1 MDKPF
6 NVKIGV
12 DKDILKKFNSEC
24 NQIKIKII
32 KDTIKNAINMGYIDI
47 DKYDE
52 IEKTLIDK
60 LVLQK

>member
-12 DKDILKKFNSEC
+12 DKDILKKLNSEC

-60 LVLQK
+60 LVLKK